1 MKKKIIIGSVVII
14 LIALIVSATMEKRCS
29 VISEGAARS
38 ERLLTV
44 TPGYCRG
51 NYELILTSREPTKLT
66 LEEIEF
72 SEVVKEP
79 SEDSDETQA
88 RTMKSLS
95 SAEYL
100 LTSEPTVVKVDLKK
114 ELNYYMNFPEKQ
126 QDDKVDVLLKYK
138 ISKISK

>member
-14 LIALIVSATMEKRCS
+14 LIALIVSATMQKKCS
-29 VISEGAARS
+29 VISEGAVRS

-51 NYELILTSREPTKLT
+51 NYELILTSREPTKLI

-79 SEDSDETQA
+79 ADDHDETQA
-88 RTMKSLS
+88 HTTETLS
-95 SAEYL
+95 STEYL